1 MKRFLITALVVA
13 AGAAVFFAVTAG
25 KRPAAAP
32 ALFLPEQVL
41 LYLSHKNLVE
51 MVEDMKNQPL
61 GRAAG
66 RIDLVRLA
74 LDVDIPLEKVE
85 LLRQIRDFA
94 SSPGAALL
102 FEELCSK
109 KVALAL
115 LKDDGA
121 NDMKSYIHDNLVF
134 FAEPKHAAALLETV
148 AGLFIDDTVVASTQ
162 YGSHVIHRVP
172 ITQERILSFTVHEK
186 LVIAAME
193 ERTLR
198 SLLDR
203 HDEQQINLGENFF
216 YTLFSTQFKKSQLFC
231 YFSIQHIRRFLEDM
245 LNPDRLPQKELLE
258 HLQNWNGFTAGG
270 YGATVKDG
278 YTMDTIFL
286 HFNKHKLNEGT
297 ARFLEIHPQKN
308 IHIENIPGNSS
319 LYYWTN
325 TFDLKTMWRMYAR
338 ESDMDE
344 SGKAEI
350 EDAVSSITG
359 TPFAE
364 VLQIIDNTFH
374 VIIGRPSPKDF
385 VPLPNF
391 VVMFHLRDTGKA
403 SSVMNN
409 FLENT
414 RIPHRSHTYREF
426 PFTYWGQQLQ
436 EGLQPVYTIH
446 DDMLYMSSSVAIH
459 RQVIDAVIDGGGIV
473 VNKSFKKNAATLL
486 QDNNSTIF
494 VQLQPLLTSLE
505 DVAGWLQTMLS
516 IQNRSTA
523 YKSRKVIENLI
534 LPVLDGLKMYSTLAT
549 RSYTGEGKIVIESYR
564 IRKEHHE

>member
-1 MKRFLITALVVA
+1 
-13 AGAAVFFAVTAG
+13 
-25 KRPAAAP
+25 
-32 ALFLPEQVL
+32 
-41 LYLSHKNLVE
+41 SHKNLVDL
-51 MVEDMKNQPL
+51 VDDMKSQPL
-61 GRAAG
+61 GRAIG
-66 RIDLVRLA
+66 SIDFVRLA
-74 LDVDIPLEKVE
+74 LDLDIPLERVE
-85 LLRQIRDFA
+85 LLRRIRDFV
-94 SSPGAALL
+94 SSPEAAML
-102 FEELCSK
+102 FEELGSK

-121 NDMKSYIHDNLVF
+121 NNLKAYINDNLVF
-134 FAEPKHAAALLETV
+134 FAQPKHATALLEIV
-148 AGLFIDDTVVASTQ
+148 AGLFIDDTVVTSTQ
-162 YGSHVIHRVP
+162 YGSHIIHRVS
-172 ITQERILSFTVHEK
+172 ITQERILSFTVHKK
-186 LVIAAME
+186 LVIATLQ

-203 HDEQQINLGENFF
+203 NDEQQKNLGENFF
-216 YTLFSTQFKKSQLFC
+216 YTLFSKQLKNSQLFC

-245 LNPDRLPQKELLE
+245 LNTEQMPQKELQE
-258 HLQNWNGFTAGG
+258 NLQNWEGFTAGG

-308 IHIENIPGNSS
+308 TQIENIPVNLS

-338 ESDMDE
+338 ESGMDE
-344 SGKAEI
+344 YGKEEI
-350 EDAVSSITG
+350 EDVVTSVSGI
-359 TPFAE
+359 PFVE
-364 VLQIIDNTFH
+364 LLQIIDNTFH

-391 VVMFHLRDTGKA
+391 AVMLHLRDSGKA
-403 SSVMNN
+403 GSAMKN
-409 FLENT
+409 FLKTT
-414 RIPHRSHTYREF
+414 RIPHNSHIYREF

-446 DDMLYMSSSVAIH
+446 EDILYMSSSLAMH
-459 RQVIDAVIDGGGIV
+459 RQVIDAVIEGGGIV
-473 VNKSFKKNAATLL
+473 VNETFKKSATTLL
-486 QDNNSTIF
+486 QENNSMIF

-505 DVAGWLQTMLS
+505 DIAGWLQTMLS

-534 LPVLDGLKMYSTLAT
+534 LPMLDGLKMYSTLAT
-549 RSYTGEGKIVIESYR
+549 RSYTGEGRIVIESYR
-564 IRKEHHE
+564 IRKEQLE